1 MNNIGTI
8 IAKLRK
14 TNEMT
19 QEELALKIGVSAQ
32 TISKWETGNTMPDI
46 LLLPVIADVFD
57 VTIDFLYGRDSKGT
71 VLPIEKNNYSE
82 KVYKEFINL
91 AIRSFIDTETSS
103 DVIGEKTK
111 EKIENLE
118 KNPQCQLLIKY
129 GEQGGLYAN
138 RDLGIVWRN
147 DNSESLLLL
156 ENEAVEQMLTAFAE
170 RSFRRILLYQIQNP
184 TASFTP
190 ASVAEKCG
198 VEITDA
204 VSALEKLTKFN
215 FTQKL
220 NVDLGDET
228 VDVFHFYSS
237 HKMSIVFTM
246 LSLAERLAN
255 YVEWYE
261 GLNT

>member
-1 MNNIGTI
+1 MNNIGNV

-14 TNEMT
+14 SNEMT
-19 QEELALKIGVSAQ
+19 QEELALKVGVSAQ

-71 VLPIEKNNYSE
+71 VLPIERNNYSE
-82 KVYKEFINL
+82 KVYKEFINI

-103 DVIGEKTK
+103 DVIREKTK

-118 KNPQCQLLIKY
+118 KNPQCQLLVKY

-138 RDLGIVWRN
+138 KDLGIVWRN
-147 DNSESLLLL
+147 NNAESLLLL
-156 ENEAVEQMLTAFAE
+156 ENESVEQMLTAFSEQA
-170 RSFRRILLYQIQNP
+170 FRKILLYQIQNP
-184 TASFTP
+184 TASFTA

-198 VEITDA
+198 IETTDA
-204 VSALEKLTKFN
+204 VSALEKLIKHN
-215 FTQKL
+215 FTRKMS
-220 NVDLGDET
+220 VDLGDET

>member
-1 MNNIGTI
+1 MNNIGSV
-8 IAKLRK
+8 IARLRK
-14 TNEMT
+14 NNEMT

-46 LLLPVIADVFD
+46 LLLPVITDIFD
-57 VTIDFLYGRDSKGT
+57 VTIDYLYGRDSKGT
-71 VLPIEKNNYSE
+71 VLPIERNNYSE
-82 KVYKEFINL
+82 KVYKEFVGI
-91 AIRSFIDTETSS
+91 AIRSFIDTETSL
-103 DVIGEKTK
+103 DVVREKTK

-118 KNPQCQLLIKY
+118 KNPQCQLLVKY

-138 RDLGIVWRN
+138 KDLGIVWRN
-147 DNSESLLLL
+147 NNAESLTLL
-156 ENEAVEQMLTAFAE
+156 ENEAVEEILTAFSEQA
-170 RSFRRILLYQIQNP
+170 FRKILLYQIQNP
-184 TASFTP
+184 TASFTA

-198 VEITDA
+198 IEITDA

-220 NVDLGDET
+220 SVDLGNET
-228 VDVFHFYSS
+228 VDVFQFYSS
-237 HKMSIVFTM
+237 HKMSMVFTM

-261 GLNT
+261 GMNS

>member
-1 MNNIGTI
+1 MNNIGNV
-8 IAKLRK
+8 IARLRK
-14 TNEMT
+14 NNEMT
-19 QEELALKIGVSAQ
+19 QEELSLKIGVSAQ

-46 LLLPVIADVFD
+46 LLLPVLADVFD
-57 VTIDFLYGRDSKGT
+57 VTIDYLYGRDSKGT
-71 VLPIEKNNYSE
+71 ALPIKRNNYSE
-82 KVYKEFINL
+82 KVYKEFINI
-91 AIRSFIDTETSS
+91 AIRSFIDTETSL
-103 DVIGEKTK
+103 DVIREKTK
-111 EKIENLE
+111 EKVENLE

-138 RDLGIVWRN
+138 KDLGIVWRN

-170 RSFRRILLYQIQNP
+170 QSFRRILLYQIQNP
-184 TASFTP
+184 TASFTA
-190 ASVAEKCG
+190 ASIAEKCG

-204 VSALEKLTKFN
+204 VSALEKLTKYS
-215 FTQKL
+215 FTRKVS
-220 NVDLGDET
+220 VDLGNET